1 MIDDTESLPSNQVYM
16 EYADGKIEV
25 VEFDIDYT
33 EYHIVRE
40 LNLQEVKQV
49 REKYHLTYA

>member
-1 MIDDTESLPSNQVYM
+1 
-16 EYADGKIEV
+16 V